1 MTINKTQENGT
12 TILTLKGKLSTTTSQ
27 QFQEAL
33 IPAFY
38 GAEQVILDFKEVDYV
53 ASAGLRVLF
62 AGNEAAKSKNAV
74 MILRGVSDE
83 IMEIFEMTGFTKFL
97 KFE

>member
-12 TILTLKGKLSTTTSQ
+12 TILTLKGKLSTTTSP

-33 IPAFY
+33 IPAFD
-38 GAEQVILDFKEVDYV
+38 GTEQVVLDFKEVEYV

-62 AGNEAAKSKNAV
+62 AGNETAKSKNAV